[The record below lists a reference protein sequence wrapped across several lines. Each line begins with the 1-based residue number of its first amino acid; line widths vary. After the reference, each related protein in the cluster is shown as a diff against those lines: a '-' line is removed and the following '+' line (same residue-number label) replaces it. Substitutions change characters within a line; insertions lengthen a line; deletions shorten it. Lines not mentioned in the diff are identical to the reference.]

1 MCIRDRTVTDARLA
15 LGGVAHKPWRVPDAE
30 AMLRGKTAS
39 PDLFG
44 NVADRILAGAK
55 GYEDNAFKIDL
66 ARRTIVRALSQ
77 AADGKPQ
84 SQTDKRIQ

>member
-1 MCIRDRTVTDARLA
+1 
-15 LGGVAHKPWRVPDAE
+15 
-30 AMLRGKTAS
+30 MLRGKAPS

-66 ARRTIVRALSQ
+66 AKATASDFEAWLSE
-77 AADGKPQ
+77 AA
-84 SQTDKRIQ
+84 RLAA